1 MEIIDCSNKK
11 IPREKTIASY
21 LLEEPRKDFVHTI
34 DFKNFYLKTTDVYQL
49 FHHVLPL
56 FSSLDSVLLQNTSLF
71 DSDLEIM
78 FEFKPFLCIL
88 RELDLSHNLIQGQV
102 FHQLSQQTMNLQKL
116 WLDHNEMDCRGMTEL
131 TCVFPSLPHLQLLSL
146 VGNLIRNR
154 GFDTFAKTV
163 SALQSLTDLNIAKNK
178 CSSETF
184 LSILENLPAGMLS
197 LNVGYLVSTQDIL
210 ILMLNF
216 TSRIAQV
223 LQRFPDLQRLQWN
236 MYMDQHLVHGL
247 SHLGNLRHFE
257 NKKLFIYH
265 GYLDYFPILPHLK
278 TISLSGIQMGCLAS
292 ILKALPDGMES
303 LTIEHT
309 RWSESAKTLFHEW
322 MERQQCLKR
331 LHLNFCSLRDD
342 FFLKSC
348 STPMPLLEEI
358 SFSNNLMG
366 LTKSF
371 VKFIYCLSSFPKLKV
386 VILRGNYIQDK
397 NYLILVRFL
406 CSQHSP
412 VSLKMMVA
420 NGYFQRFP
428 CFFTTENIILS
439 TLYKRFQEV
448 TEYDSNVHNMI
459 KFVQT
464 KRRFT
469 HNMDVMFN
477 QKTNIAMYNRH
488 LQQLQEVIHSR
499 LGYLQWVHY
508 INKEIISDVHP
519 VFFSQDIQMEIL
531 KYL

>member
-11 IPREKTIASY
+11 FSREKTVASY
-21 LLEEPRKDFVHTI
+21 LLDEPRKDFVHTI
-34 DFKNFYLKTTDVYQL
+34 DFNNLYLKTSDVYQL

-56 FSSLDSVLLQNTSLF
+56 FSSLDRVLLQNTSLF

-78 FEFKPFLCIL
+78 FEFKPLMCIL
-88 RELDLSHNLIQGQV
+88 RELNLSHNLIQGRV
-102 FHQLSQQTMNLQKL
+102 FHQLSHQPMNLQKL
-116 WLDHNEMDCRGMTEL
+116 WLDHNEIDCRGMNEL
-131 TCVFPSLPHLQLLSL
+131 TCLFPFLPHLQLLSL

-154 GFDTFAKTV
+154 GFDTFARTV
-163 SALQSLTDLNIAKNK
+163 STLQSLTELNIAKNK

-184 LSILENLPAGMLS
+184 LSILQNLPAGMLS
-197 LNVGYLVSTQDIL
+197 LNVGYVVSTQDIL

-216 TSRIAQV
+216 TSRIAQ
-223 LQRFPDLQRLQWN
+223 LIQRFTDLQRLQWN

-247 SHLGNLRHFE
+247 SHLVHLRHFE

-278 TISLSGIQMGCLAS
+278 TISLSGIQMACLAC

-303 LTIEHT
+303 FTIEHT

-322 MERQQCLKR
+322 IHRQQNLKR

-342 FFLKSC
+342 FFIKSC
-348 STPMPLLEEI
+348 SASIPLLEEI
-358 SFSNNLMG
+358 SFSNNLIG

-371 VKFIYCLSSFPKLKV
+371 PKFISCLSSFPKLKV

-397 NYLILVRFL
+397 NYLTLVRFL
-406 CSQHSP
+406 CSQYSP

-420 NGYFQRFP
+420 NGYFQKFP
-428 CFFTTENIILS
+428 CFFTRENIILT
-439 TLYKRFQEV
+439 TLYKKFQEA
-448 TEYDSNVHNMI
+448 TEYDSNVHKMI
-459 KFVQT
+459 KFVQK
-464 KRRFT
+464 KRLFT

-477 QKTNIAMYNRH
+477 QKTNIEMYNRH
-488 LQQLQEVIHSR
+488 LQQLQNVIDSR
-499 LGYLQWVHY
+499 LGYLQWVCY
-508 INKEIISDVHP
+508 INKEIITDVHP

-531 KYL
+531 NYL

>member
-1 MEIIDCSNKK
+1 
-11 IPREKTIASY
+11 
-21 LLEEPRKDFVHTI
+21 
-34 DFKNFYLKTTDVYQL
+34 
-49 FHHVLPL
+49 
-56 FSSLDSVLLQNTSLF
+56 
-71 DSDLEIM
+71 
-78 FEFKPFLCIL
+78 
-88 RELDLSHNLIQGQV
+88 
-102 FHQLSQQTMNLQKL
+102 
-116 WLDHNEMDCRGMTEL
+116 
-131 TCVFPSLPHLQLLSL
+131 
-146 VGNLIRNR
+146 
-154 GFDTFAKTV
+154 
-163 SALQSLTDLNIAKNK
+163 
-178 CSSETF
+178 
-184 LSILENLPAGMLS
+184 
-197 LNVGYLVSTQDIL
+197 
-210 ILMLNF
+210 
-216 TSRIAQV
+216 
-223 LQRFPDLQRLQWN
+223 
-236 MYMDQHLVHGL
+236 
-247 SHLGNLRHFE
+247 
-257 NKKLFIYH
+257 
-265 GYLDYFPILPHLK
+265 
-278 TISLSGIQMGCLAS
+278 
-292 ILKALPDGMES
+292 
-303 LTIEHT
+303 
-309 RWSESAKTLFHEW
+309 
-322 MERQQCLKR
+322 
-331 LHLNFCSLRDD
+331 
-342 FFLKSC
+342 
-348 STPMPLLEEI
+348 MPLLEEI